1 MKAHHAFIPR
11 TEILRNMPTIVADN
25 CVACGACA
33 DACPNGAIT
42 VGDIAEIDAG
52 KCVDCGACVDACP
65 SEAITE

>member
-1 MKAHHAFIPR
+1 
-11 TEILRNMPTIVADN
+11 MPTIVADN